1 MLRGR
6 AGKIHPQVFHAQGVE
21 KRLAKLRER
30 GANWAASRSRNSRI
44 LSASHCML
52 YTLHFVVVLF
62 AAAVAAGFLG
72 ALLGVGGGI
81 FIVPALVLAFHLPIK
96 VAVAA
101 SLVSVIATSNA
112 GGSSYVEQHIT
123 NLRLGMFLEVATTIG
138 ALSGSVLALYLKEW
152 LMLLLFTVLLAYMA
166 WTAFV
171 TRKMDD
177 QRIAAGTYA
186 TAAPDAWSQRLELSG
201 RYHDE
206 ALDRQVNYVVN
217 GCGTGMTISYLAGV
231 ASGLLGVGGGVLKV
245 SAMNRYMN
253 VPMKAAVGTSKMMIG
268 VTAAVGSILFYL
280 AGLIHFYVVAPV
292 ALGTTAGAT
301 LGTLVMNRLRSVVLK
316 RIFTVLMLYLA
327 YGMLVK
333 ALALRFHIQ
342 LPSLGS

>member
-1 MLRGR
+1 V
-6 AGKIHPQVFHAQGVE
+6 A
-21 KRLAKLRER
+21 
-30 GANWAASRSRNSRI
+30 
-44 LSASHCML
+44 
-52 YTLHFVVVLF
+52 VLF
-62 AAAVAAGFLG
+62 AVSVIAGFLG

-96 VAVAA
+96 IAVAA

-152 LMLLLFTVLLAYMA
+152 VMLVLFTALLLYMA
-166 WTAFV
+166 VSAYV
-171 TRKMDD
+171 TRYADD
-177 QRIAAGTYA
+177 RRIAAGGYCQA
-186 TAAPDAWSQRLELSG
+186 QADNWSHRLRLNGS
-201 RYHDE
+201 YHDH
-206 ALDRQVNYVVN
+206 ALNRQVDYVVT
-217 GCGTGMTISYLAGV
+217 GSGIGTGIAYLAGM

-268 VTAAVGSILFYL
+268 VTAAVGSILFYM
-280 AGLIHFYVVAPV
+280 AGLIHFFIVAPV
-292 ALGTTAGAT
+292 ALGTTVGAT
-301 LGTLVMNRLRSVVLK
+301 VGTWVMNRLRTVVLK
-316 RIFTVLMLYLA
+316 RIFAALMFYLA
-327 YGMLVK
+327 YGMLAK
-333 ALALRFHIQ
+333 AVAERFHLI